1 MFNRAKIIIMQIEVK
16 NNLFFSN
23 SNIVIVNFITIATN
37 SKFNNQ
43 YLELNI
49 LKSSSSSFFS
59 VVW

>member
-59 VVW
+59 VV